1 MGSRTATTMPHL
13 LIASAHTSVT
23 AISSLYFDVVG
34 PQESWESPV
43 SIRGPC
49 SKYYY
54 VLLVF
59 MSIYLLSL
67 TYFTK
72 DRVCYMQGIFALP
85 PWTDQGAVA
94 TKFRQWFNYV
104 ANKRW
109 SDNKNRSLRR
119 IYESLG

>member
-1 MGSRTATTMPHL
+1 MGSRTAPTIPHL
-13 LIASAHTSVT
+13 LRASARTSVT
-23 AISSLYFDVVG
+23 AMILSYFGVVG

-67 TYFTK
+67 TYFTN
-72 DRVCYMQGIFALP
+72 DRVCYMQDIFALP
-85 PWTDQGAVA
+85 PWTDQGVVP
-94 TKFRQWFNYV
+94 TKFRHWFNYI

-109 SDNKNRSLRR
+109 SDNKN
-119 IYESLG
+119 